1 MNAFPPHRSGSARRV
16 VVTGL
21 GVISPNGNCIEDFWT
36 NISAG
41 RSGAAPV
48 SKFDV
53 SRLPVKY
60 AAEVTG
66 FNLADFAKT
75 KENRLDLT
83 IQFGL
88 AASVQAIRNARL
100 DLSTMDAHRVGIVEG
115 TTISGS
121 ESVLKTQRTFL
132 DTGDYRRLHPFNV
145 VAGYCGEGSSA
156 ISQHLKIH
164 GAAITYCSGC
174 SSGSD
179 AIGHAAQLIR
189 SDEFDV
195 MLAGGSE
202 EMQEMLFV
210 GFCKLRSMSERQG
223 NPSEAMRPFDR
234 NRDGF
239 LLGEGSAFLVL
250 EERCHALERGA
261 TILAE
266 LVGHGRTSE
275 AYHPT
280 APHPDGLGYRTAMTN
295 AMADAGMHPT
305 EVEHINAHGSATK
318 LNDPIETK
326 AIRGVFGKH
335 ARALS
340 VVATKPL
347 TGHLMGAAGAIEALI
362 TVLTIHR
369 QHIPA
374 TINLQIPDDGCDLDY
389 VTSPRP
395 YPVRTALSVNAG
407 FGGRYSCLAFREARE
422 MT

>member
-1 MNAFPPHRSGSARRV
+1 MNASAANRSEPARRV
-16 VVTGL
+16 VVTGM
-21 GVISPNGNCIEDFWT
+21 GVISPNGNRIEEFWG
-36 NISAG
+36 NISRG

-48 SKFDV
+48 TKFDV

-66 FNLADFAKT
+66 FSLGDYAKT
-75 KENRLDLT
+75 RASKLDLT

-88 AASVQAIRNARL
+88 AAAIQATENANL
-100 DLSTMDAHRVGIVEG
+100 DLSTLDSERIGIVEG

-132 DTGDYRRLHPFNV
+132 DTGDYRRLHPYNI

-156 ISQHLKIH
+156 ISQHLKIR

-179 AIGHAAQLIR
+179 AIGHAAELIR
-189 SDEFDV
+189 NDEFDV

-210 GFCKLRSMSERQG
+210 GFCKLRSMSEREG
-223 NPSEAMRPFDR
+223 VASDAMRPFDR

-250 EERCHALERGA
+250 EELCHALERGA
-261 TILAE
+261 PILAE
-266 LVGHGRTSE
+266 ILGHGRTSE

-280 APHPDGLGYRTAMTN
+280 APHPEGIGYRTAMTN
-295 AMADAGMHPT
+295 ALSDAGIHPT

-326 AIRGVFGKH
+326 AIRAVFGKH
-335 ARALS
+335 ARTLS
-340 VVATKPL
+340 VAATKPL

-362 TVLTIHR
+362 TVLTIQR
-369 QHIPA
+369 KHIPP
-374 TINLQIPDDGCDLDY
+374 TINLLVPEEGCDLDY

-407 FGGRYSCLAFREARE
+407 FGGRYSCLVFREARG
-422 MT
+422 TT